1 MQELSSPPRASTVV
15 KDCVKACMKSTY
27 QFLFDN
33 CCELYQREFQTD
45 QDASGKPQEGVDQG
59 PNSTKSLEFWHKLI
73 ALIVSVIEEDRTS
86 YTTVLNQCV
95 MYFVLTFASQSIN
108 RSVSTS
114 LIGCFHDRAN
124 IKQLARRS
132 MVISMLIRRAGRL

>member
-1 MQELSSPPRASTVV
+1 
-15 KDCVKACMKSTY
+15 MKSTY

-45 QDASGKPQEGVDQG
+45 HDGSGKPQEGVDQG

-86 YTTVLNQCV
+86 YTTVLNQ
-95 MYFVLTFASQSIN
+95 FVLLCSMSAT
-108 RSVSTS
+108 SVS
-114 LIGCFHDRAN
+114 I
-124 IKQLARRS
+124 
-132 MVISMLIRRAGRL
+132 VISYNICVC